1 MNAKPGLTVRAL
13 SAADVD
19 IVQEMVL
26 EFGAYLIGLGDSWQ
40 HNFTAQKYLTDGFGS
55 VPAFRGLIAERDGAA
70 LGYILLAPNYDV
82 DRGMRIE
89 VVIDLWVRPAI
100 RRSGAGRA
108 LMAAAAETATANGA
122 QSLLWAVY
130 RPNLL
135 AFDFYQAIGGRLVA
149 DLDWM
154 YLDLP
159 GLEQRA

>member
-1 MNAKPGLTVRAL
+1 MTATPTLAIRAL
-13 SAADVD
+13 TAADVD

-40 HNFTAQKYLTDGFGS
+40 HNFTAEKYLHDGFGPN
-55 VPAFRGLIAERDGAA
+55 PAFRGLIAERDGVA
-70 LGYILLAPNYDV
+70 LGYLLMAPNYDV

-89 VVIDLWVRPAI
+89 LVIDLWVRPQI

-108 LMAAAAETATANGA
+108 LMAAAAANAAANGA
-122 QSLLWAVY
+122 QSLVWAVY
-130 RPNLL
+130 RPNRL
-135 AFDFYQAIGGRLVA
+135 AFDFYQAIGGRLVT

-159 GLEQRA
+159 GLEQRP

>member
-1 MNAKPGLTVRAL
+1 MHATPSLTVRPL
-13 SAADVD
+13 KAADVD

-40 HNFTAQKYLTDGFGS
+40 HNFTAEKYLEDGFGPN
-55 VPAFRGLIAERDGAA
+55 PAFRGLIAERDGQA

-89 VVIDLWVRPAI
+89 VVIDLWVRSAI

-108 LMAAAAETATANGA
+108 LMAAAADTARARGA

-130 RPNLL
+130 KPNRL
-135 AFDFYQAIGGRLVA
+135 AFDFYQAIGGKLVG

-154 YLDLP
+154 FLDLP
-159 GLEQRA
+159 A

>member
-1 MNAKPGLTVRAL
+1 MTANPTLTIRAL
-13 SAADVD
+13 TAADVD

-26 EFGAYLIGLGDSWQ
+26 EFGAYLMGLGDSWS
-40 HNFTAQKYLTDGFGS
+40 HNFTAERYLKDGFGPH
-55 VPAFRGLIAERDGAA
+55 PAFRGLIAERDGQA
-70 LGYILLAPNYDV
+70 LGYVLLSPNYDV

-89 VVIDLWVRPAI
+89 VIIDLWVRPHI

-108 LMAAAAETATANGA
+108 LMAAAAETAKAAGA

-130 RPNLL
+130 RPNRL
-135 AFDFYQAIGGRLVA
+135 AFDFYHAIGGKLVA

-159 GLEQRA
+159 GLEQQR